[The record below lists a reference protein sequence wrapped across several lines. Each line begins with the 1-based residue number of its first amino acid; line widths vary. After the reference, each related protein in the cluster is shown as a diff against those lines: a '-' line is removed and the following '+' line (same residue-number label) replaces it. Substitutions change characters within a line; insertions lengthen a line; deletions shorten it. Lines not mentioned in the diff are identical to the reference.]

1 MTEINL
7 RGLDKNELLQL
18 QKDVAK
24 ELKEYDERSRKE
36 ARAKLEAE
44 AAALGFTL
52 EELTGKK
59 PIKKANPPKYAHP
72 ENPTM
77 TWSGRGRQPAW
88 IKEHVGG
95 GKPLDELLIKK

>member
-72 ENPTM
+72 E

-88 IKEHVGG
+88 IKEHLEA
-95 GKPLDELLIKK
+95 GKSLDDLQIRK